1 MAQKDKRIEYDKVM
15 EFMLG
20 SLLVLIGGA
29 ITYMIIVFIPWFKR

>member
-29 ITYMIIVFIPWFKR
+29 ITYMIIVFIP